1 VLNDRST
8 KMPPF
13 VLVFVVIAATSGPAV
28 AAVGRNTVTNEDIRD
43 AILQV
48 VNVVRATEDKLERHE
63 YRERVLG
70 ENLKKG
76 LISIDKR
83 IKLLEP
89 FKGTINRLDQRL
101 AAVETIL
108 MQKDERERIQLQK
121 TFDAVEDIQKNLPI
135 IVDKL
140 KSDIIDKL
148 TDLKAN
154 TPKPEPPP
162 PSITKAD
169 LEKFQKDLDG
179 KIDKITETMTSMEKD
194 LNKLK
199 EENKSMRQI
208 NNQSSENLDKVKR
221 QLSSS
226 EQLLEKYE
234 SKLAEYNNRIPQI
247 PTDNYKDKNDWHTS
261 FLQALDVQK
270 SNVEQ
275 ILSDVKTISA
285 KINRI
290 PEKTDLETFQ
300 NTTVVS
306 LLSLTSDQSLRHLHD
321 DIAAKHR
328 NVTRSVDA
336 IAGSID
342 SLAQKFDGSSQG
354 IRTEIE
360 NLGRVEQVMVQTA
373 DSVLDTK
380 RRVEYGVHQIITEMQ
395 QLMKAASKDVNAAI
409 NERFDTFEM
418 SILDEETGAL
428 HNLTAKIGQEID
440 QVWRQIGIMHQQM
453 SANADTLNR
462 LQNQTD
468 QYVNGSLTTMGN
480 MKGKVGTITTRIMD
494 IDENLNY
501 LLGKLSLFNQEFY
514 QIKLGLGKT
523 LDEMR
528 STYKTVRE
536 KIEKGAGGNE
546 TQDSSGK

>member
-275 ILSDVKTISA
+275 ILSDVKAISA

-546 TQDSSGK
+546 TEDSSGK

>member
-1 VLNDRST
+1 
-8 KMPPF
+8 MPPF

-247 PTDNYKDKNDWHTS
+247 PTENYKDKNDWHTS

-275 ILSDVKTISA
+275 ILSDVKAISA

>member
-1 VLNDRST
+1 MWVYGAIKQTFLTTGGLYNAGFMTRRCFFS
-8 KMPPF
+8 
-13 VLVFVVIAATSGPAV
+13 
-28 AAVGRNTVTNEDIRD
+28 RRNEDIRD

-546 TQDSSGK
+546 TEDSSGK

>member
-1 VLNDRST
+1 
-8 KMPPF
+8 MPPF

>member
-1 VLNDRST
+1 
-8 KMPPF
+8 MPPF

-261 FLQALDVQK
+261 FLQALDDQK

-275 ILSDVKTISA
+275 ILSDVKAISA

-546 TQDSSGK
+546 TEDSSGK

>member
-1 VLNDRST
+1 
-8 KMPPF
+8 MPPF

-546 TQDSSGK
+546 TEDSSGK

>member
-1 VLNDRST
+1 
-8 KMPPF
+8 MPPF

-275 ILSDVKTISA
+275 ILSDVKAISA

>member
-1 VLNDRST
+1 LYRFCE
-8 KMPPF
+8 F
-13 VLVFVVIAATSGPAV
+13 VA
-28 AAVGRNTVTNEDIRD
+28 
-43 AILQV
+43 
-48 VNVVRATEDKLERHE
+48 
-63 YRERVLG
+63 
-70 ENLKKG
+70 
-76 LISIDKR
+76 
-83 IKLLEP
+83 
-89 FKGTINRLDQRL
+89 
-101 AAVETIL
+101 
-108 MQKDERERIQLQK
+108 
-121 TFDAVEDIQKNLPI
+121 
-135 IVDKL
+135 
-140 KSDIIDKL
+140 
-148 TDLKAN
+148 
-154 TPKPEPPP
+154 
-162 PSITKAD
+162 
-169 LEKFQKDLDG
+169 
-179 KIDKITETMTSMEKD
+179 
-194 LNKLK
+194 
-199 EENKSMRQI
+199 
-208 NNQSSENLDKVKR
+208 
-221 QLSSS
+221 
-226 EQLLEKYE
+226 
-234 SKLAEYNNRIPQI
+234 
-247 PTDNYKDKNDWHTS
+247 
-261 FLQALDVQK
+261 ALDVQK

-480 MKGKVGTITTRIMD
+480 MKGKVR
-494 IDENLNY
+494 
-501 LLGKLSLFNQEFY
+501 
-514 QIKLGLGKT
+514 
-523 LDEMR
+523 
-528 STYKTVRE
+528 
-536 KIEKGAGGNE
+536 
-546 TQDSSGK
+546 DSIWMSD

>member
-1 VLNDRST
+1 
-8 KMPPF
+8 
-13 VLVFVVIAATSGPAV
+13 
-28 AAVGRNTVTNEDIRD
+28 
-43 AILQV
+43 
-48 VNVVRATEDKLERHE
+48 
-63 YRERVLG
+63 
-70 ENLKKG
+70 
-76 LISIDKR
+76 
-83 IKLLEP
+83 
-89 FKGTINRLDQRL
+89 
-101 AAVETIL
+101 
-108 MQKDERERIQLQK
+108 
-121 TFDAVEDIQKNLPI
+121 
-135 IVDKL
+135 
-140 KSDIIDKL
+140 
-148 TDLKAN
+148 
-154 TPKPEPPP
+154 
-162 PSITKAD
+162 
-169 LEKFQKDLDG
+169 
-179 KIDKITETMTSMEKD
+179 MTSMEKD

-221 QLSSS
+221 QLSTS
-226 EQLLEKYE
+226 EQLLQKYHT
-234 SKLAEYNNRIPQI
+234 KLAYNNKRIPHI
-247 PTDNYKDKNDWHTS
+247 PTHIYKEKNDWHTS

-275 ILSDVKTISA
+275 ILSDVKAISA

>member
-1 VLNDRST
+1 
-8 KMPPF
+8 MPPF

-275 ILSDVKTISA
+275 ILSDVKAISA

-546 TQDSSGK
+546 TEDSSGK